1 MADSLH
7 PEHQDLLQFLYQF
20 PIGVIAMDE
29 QGNVS
34 TMNPAASQLLT
45 PEVTDGETVS
55 DPLRL
60 LRRLAPELFADLA
73 ADPDRLGMI
82 SNGRGQV
89 VDGDDGS
96 TRFSVTAHRLR
107 PDQLIISLV
116 DVTEERRILNEQRA
130 RAERLQRALLGS
142 TDSTELEL
150 AVSYLPAHR
159 EDLSGGDWYDVIRLG
174 ADRVALVVGDVVGH
188 DIEASATM
196 GQLRAIVRA
205 FALVDDDPIS
215 VLERTDSIA
224 RSITNAACAT
234 INFAVLDPVA
244 STVTY
249 ASAGHPPPLLLR
261 ADGTAELLTE
271 GRRPLLAATPSSAI
285 RLDGGR
291 SPGARSAST
300 RISPGDMLVLYTDGL
315 IERRGLSLDQ
325 CFERLR
331 ITANDVRSGSSIDE
345 FVGRLTTEML
355 ADTTHHR
362 DDVCVLAVRY
372 EPSNLGT
379 SAA

>member
-1 MADSLH
+1 MADRLD

-29 QGNVS
+29 RGNV
-34 TMNPAASQLLT
+34 TTINPAASQLLT
-45 PEVTDGETVS
+45 PEVVGRESVA
-55 DPLRL
+55 DPLPL

-89 VDGDDGS
+89 VDGRDGV

-107 PDQLIISLV
+107 PDHLIISLI

-142 TDSTELEL
+142 TDSTDLEL

-261 ADGTAELLTE
+261 ADGTTELLTE
-271 GRRPLLAATPSSAI
+271 GRRPLLAATPSSAN

-291 SPGARSAST
+291 APGPRSAST

-315 IERRGLSLDQ
+315 IERRGLTLDQ

-331 ITANDVRSGSSIDE
+331 ATANEVRSVSSMDQ
-345 FVGRLTTEML
+345 FVDRLTAEML
-355 ADTTHHR
+355 AGTTHL

-372 EPSNLGT
+372 DPSELGT